1 MLFTGNAITAKEA
14 IDCGLVTRVSA
25 DETELDAEVERI
37 CDSIKS
43 KSRAIVQRGKRFFYE
58 QNQMTLKSAYKYGEQ
73 EMIDNIATKD
83 GQEGVQSF
91 IEKRKAIWHHS
102 NEEN

>member
-1 MLFTGNAITAKEA
+1 MLFTGNAI
-14 IDCGLVTRVSA
+14 SA
-25 DETELDAEVERI
+25 DEAVKFGLITRVVSDDERELDDEVNRI
-37 CDSIKS
+37 CESIKS
-43 KSRAIVQRGKRFFYE
+43 KSRAIVQRGKKFFYE

-91 IEKRKAIWHHS
+91 VEKRKPVWTHAQ
-102 NEEN
+102 E